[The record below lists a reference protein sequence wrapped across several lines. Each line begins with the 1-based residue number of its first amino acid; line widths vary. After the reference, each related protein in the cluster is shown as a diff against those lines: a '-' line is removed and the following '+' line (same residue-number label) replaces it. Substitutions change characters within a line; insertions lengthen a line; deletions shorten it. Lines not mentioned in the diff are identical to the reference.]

1 MGRSALS
8 RRAQADS
15 RRSSSRGRSGPLRK
29 GLFTVINP
37 RRLLVIATGVVA
49 LAAGTSCAGNGPEG
63 SPNTDPGPITN
74 TPDPTP
80 TSDTDVASYAAADT
94 VRDYFSVLDKLRQDS
109 GRSLDDLRKVATSTQ
124 LTTQSRLLENERAK
138 KLRQVGDTELPDVKV
153 ESVNLDNSDPDA
165 GKVPTV
171 MVDVCWDVSDADLV
185 NASGK
190 SVVSP
195 DRVDMGW
202 TRYTVANYDYQTDPM
217 TGWRVASGKDL
228 QQPPCDG

>member
-8 RRAQADS
+8 RRAQ
-15 RRSSSRGRSGPLRK
+15 RRLSVLILEGPQWPTGGRA
-29 GLFTVINP
+29 FIVIKP
-37 RRLLVIATGVVA
+37 HRLLVIATCVSA
-49 LAAGTSCAGNGPEG
+49 LAAVSSCANDSPDG
-63 SPNTDPGPITN
+63 SPSMDSAPVSN
-74 TPDPTP
+74 TPEPTQ
-80 TSDTDVASYAAADT
+80 TSDTDAASAAATDT
-94 VRDYFSVLDKLRQDS
+94 VRNYFSVLDDLRQDD
-109 GRSLDDLRKVATSTQ
+109 RKSLEDLNKVATSTQ
-124 LTTQSRLLENERAK
+124 LATQSRLLENERAK
-138 KLRQVGDTELPDVKV
+138 KLRQVGDTELPDVTV

-171 MVDVCWDVSDADLV
+171 MLDVCWDVSDADLV
-185 NASGK
+185 DTSGE

-195 DRVDMGW
+195 DRGDVGW

>member
-8 RRAQADS
+8 RRAQCRLSVLILEGPRWPAG
-15 RRSSSRGRSGPLRK
+15 GRA
-29 GLFTVINP
+29 FTVIKP
-37 RRLLVIATGVVA
+37 HRTLVIATCVSA
-49 LAAGTSCAGNGPEG
+49 LAAGSSCATG
-63 SPNTDPGPITN
+63 SPDSSPTSGSAPVSNA
-74 TPDPTP
+74 PTP
-80 TSDTDVASYAAADT
+80 TQTSDTEIASAAASDN
-94 VRDYFSVLDKLRQDS
+94 VRSYFRVVDELRQDS
-109 GRSLDDLRKVATSTQ
+109 SKSLEGLRKVATSAQ

-138 KLRQVGDTELPDVKV
+138 KLRQVGDTELSDVSV
-153 ESVNLDNSDPDA
+153 ESVNLDNSNPEA

-185 NASGK
+185 DASGK

-195 DRVDMGW
+195 DRVDVGW
-202 TRYTVANYDYQTDPM
+202 TRYTVANYDYQTDPV

>member
-1 MGRSALS
+1 M
-8 RRAQADS
+8 
-15 RRSSSRGRSGPLRK
+15 
-29 GLFTVINP
+29 INP

-63 SPNTDPGPITN
+63 SPNTDPAPITN

-80 TSDTDVASYAAADT
+80 TSDTEVASDAAADT
-94 VRDYFSVLDKLRQDS
+94 VRDYFSVLDKLRQDR
-109 GRSLDDLRKVATSTQ
+109 GQSLGGLRKVATSTQ

-153 ESVNLDNSDPDA
+153 ESVNLANSDPDA

-171 MVDVCWDVSDADLV
+171 KVDVCWDVSDADLV

-195 DRVDMGW
+195 DRVDVGW
-202 TRYTVANYDYQTDPM
+202 TRYTVANYDYQTDPV

>member
-1 MGRSALS
+1 M
-8 RRAQADS
+8 
-15 RRSSSRGRSGPLRK
+15 
-29 GLFTVINP
+29 INP

-49 LAAGTSCAGNGPEG
+49 LAAGTSCVGDGSGG
-63 SPNTDPGPITN
+63 SPNTDPAPITN
-74 TPDPTP
+74 TPEPTQ
-80 TSDTDVASYAAADT
+80 TSDTEVASDAAADT

-109 GRSLDDLRKVATSTQ
+109 GQSLDGLRKVATSTQ
-124 LTTQSRLLENERAK
+124 LTTQSRLLETERAK
-138 KLRQVGDTELPDVKV
+138 KLRQVGDTELPAVKV
-153 ESVNLDNSDPDA
+153 ESVNLDNSEPDA

-185 NASGK
+185 DASGK

-202 TRYTVANYDYQTDPM
+202 TRYTVANYDYQTDPV

-228 QQPPCDG
+228 RQPPCDG